1 MSTVEGGSNIVTN
14 GLVLYLDAANNRS
27 YNTVSNNWVDLS
39 VSGVNSTLTNGFTF
53 SYENVGNILFNGS
66 SYGSMGSIDI
76 SNVFTVNSWAKLSA
90 TSGSTFSIVF
100 GSGANQYDN
109 FLGFKSASPFKGILY
124 VTESAN
130 VNNYQLLTSSSLEL
144 NRWYYLTFI
153 VNVSYIAVYVNGL
166 LSNSDTVPF
175 VIGSWSSNL
184 MTIGVRSNLTQYFL
198 NGGISNLQ
206 IYNRV
211 LTGDEIKQNFNVTKS
226 RFGL

>member
-1 MSTVEGGSNIVTN
+1 MAFHFSPKIVTD
-14 GLVLYLDAANNRS
+14 GLVLYLDASNTKS
-27 YNTVSNNWVDLS
+27 YVSGSSNWVDLS
-39 VSGVNSTLTNGFTF
+39 LSGVNSTLTNGFTF
-53 SYENVGNILFNGS
+53 SSENYGNILFNGS

-109 FLGFKSASPFKGILY
+109 FLGFKAIPGIKGSLY

-166 LSNSDTVPF
+166 LSSSATVPF

-206 IYNRV
+206 IYKRV
-211 LTGDEIKQNFNVTKS
+211 LTDSEIKQNFNATKS

>member
-53 SYENVGNILFNGS
+53 SYENVGNILFDGS
-66 SYGSMGSIDI
+66 GYGSMGSIDI
-76 SNVFTVNSWAKLSA
+76 SNVFTVNSWAKLNNP
-90 TSGSTFSIVF
+90 SGSTFSIVF
-100 GSGANQYDN
+100 ASSANQYDN

-130 VNNYQLLTSSSLEL
+130 VNNYQLLTDSLEL
-144 NRWYYLTFI
+144 NKWYYLTFI
-153 VNVSYIAVYVNGL
+153 VNISYIAVYVNGL